1 MKIALATANIA
12 LLLIPALVC
21 AQQTPKPCFSIVVD
35 LQMRQAN
42 DASTNE
48 THHIEIAYRPGMV
61 GDSEGFYTAMSPTD
75 CNFASTRPNEIRPF
89 APYSIHG
96 TATGHQGKIA
106 KSTKIDDLGRDKG
119 RIVARL
125 TRKASGATLWF
136 RIRAVPPGDAEEY
149 VGVCAA
155 QGWEPNPSQF
165 ELTND
170 ELAHVG
176 TIHKTLPLNMPN
188 GENGCVGTGTA
199 VLNGK

>member
-1 MKIALATANIA
+1 MKIAFFTAIVA
-12 LLLIPALVC
+12 LLLIPVLVW
-21 AQQTPKPCFSIVVD
+21 AQPTAKPCFSIVVD

-48 THHIEIAYRPGMV
+48 THHIETAYRPGMV

-75 CNFASTRPNEIRPF
+75 CNFANMRSGEIRPF
-89 APYSIHG
+89 APFSIHG

-119 RIVARL
+119 HIVARL
-125 TRKASGATLWF
+125 TRKANGATLWF
-136 RIRAVPPGDAEEY
+136 QIRAVPPGDAEEY

-155 QGWEPNPSQF
+155 QGWEPNSSQF
-165 ELTND
+165 DLTND

-176 TIHKTLPLNMPN
+176 TIHKTLSLTMPN

-199 VLNGK
+199 LLNGK

>member
-48 THHIEIAYRPGMV
+48 THHIEIAYRPGVV

-75 CNFASTRPNEIRPF
+75 CSFAAMRTGEIRPF

-96 TATGHQGKIA
+96 TATGHQGNVA
-106 KSTKIDDLGRDKG
+106 KSARIDDPGRDKG
-119 RIVARL
+119 HILAQL
-125 TRKASGATLWF
+125 TRKANGATLSF
-136 RIRAVPPGDAEEY
+136 KMRAVLTSGIK
-149 VGVCAA
+149 
-155 QGWEPNPSQF
+155 PN
-165 ELTND
+165 T
-170 ELAHVG
+170 
-176 TIHKTLPLNMPN
+176 
-188 GENGCVGTGTA
+188 
-199 VLNGK
+199 

>member
-1 MKIALATANIA
+1 MKIALSTMIVA
-12 LLLIPALVC
+12 LLLIPAVVW
-21 AQQTPKPCFSIVVD
+21 AQQAPKPCFNIVVD
-35 LQMRQAN
+35 LQMHQAN
-42 DASTNE
+42 DAGTNE
-48 THHIEIAYRPGMV
+48 THHVEIAYRPGMV

-75 CNFASTRPNEIRPF
+75 CNFASTRPGEIRPF
-89 APYSIHG
+89 APFSIHG

-119 RIVARL
+119 HIVARL
-125 TRKASGATLWF
+125 TRKANGATLWF
-136 RIRAVPPGDAEEY
+136 QIRAVPPGDAEEY

-170 ELAHVG
+170 ELGHVG

-188 GENGCVGTGTA
+188 GENGCVGTGMA
-199 VLNGK
+199 LLNGK